1 MNYEILEAL
10 EQITRDRN
18 VERELVIETL
28 EAGLL
33 SAVKRRF
40 GTADHI
46 QVEINAHTGD
56 IGILAHRTVVEGEET
71 SPAEISLE
79 KARMLDTQAEV
90 GETVVEKLRFTDFGR
105 NAIQSAKQILI
116 QRIRE
121 AEREQIYGDFRERI
135 GEIVSGTV
143 QQISRGDVVVNLG
156 RTEAI
161 LPIKEQI
168 RRERYR
174 QGDPI
179 RAYIM
184 DVVKTTKGP
193 QVLLSR
199 THPGFL
205 EKLFQAEVPEISE
218 GIVSIKGVAR
228 EAGERSKV
236 AVASI
241 DERIDP
247 VGACVGMRGSRVQAI
262 VRELSNE
269 RIDVIQWDRDP
280 PVFLGR
286 ALAPAHVKRVEVDP
300 VGARMIAI
308 VDEDEQSLAI
318 GRSGQNARLA
328 AVLLSGW
335 NIDILSEEQYR
346 LRAEQRERRMAR
358 VRELAA
364 VDEALMDALLAQG
377 IRSVEVLGKMPVEEL
392 AEILGTDKNEAESLI
407 EAAHTVMQT
416 KAQDME
422 EEAPAVEE
430 EKMEEEIPPD
440 EPSVEAEEAD
450 RKSDVEVAVSEGA
463 VVSEN
468 EIEPSDSD
476 K

>member
-10 EQITRDRN
+10 EQIIRDRS
-18 VERELVIETL
+18 VDRELVIETL

-40 GTADHI
+40 GTADHV
-46 QVEINAHTGD
+46 QVEINPNTGD
-56 IGILAHRTVVEGEET
+56 IGIFAHRCVVEGEET
-71 SPAEISLE
+71 SPAEITLE
-79 KARMLDTQAEV
+79 SARALDPHVEI
-90 GETVVEKLRFTDFGR
+90 GGTVVERLDFADFGR

-121 AEREQIYGDFRERI
+121 AERERIYGDFKERI
-135 GEIVSGTV
+135 GEIVNGTV

-161 LPIKEQI
+161 LSLKQQI

-184 DVVKTTKGP
+184 DVVRTTKGP

-199 THPGFL
+199 THPDFL
-205 EKLFQAEVPEISE
+205 VKLFQAEVPEISE
-218 GIVSIKGVAR
+218 GIVTIKGVAR

-269 RIDVIQWDRDP
+269 RIDVIHWDSDP
-280 PVFLGR
+280 AIFLSR
-286 ALAPAHVKRVEVDP
+286 ALAPAYVKRVEVDP
-300 VGARMIAI
+300 HRSRMMAI
-308 VDEDEQSLAI
+308 VDEDQLSLAI
-318 GRSGQNARLA
+318 GKSGQNARLA
-328 AVLLSGW
+328 AALLSGW
-335 NIDILSEEQYR
+335 NVDILSEEQFR
-346 LRAEQRERRMAR
+346 LRQEQQERRMAR
-358 VRELAA
+358 VQELAG
-364 VDEALMDALLAQG
+364 VDETLMDELFAGG
-377 IRSVEVLGKMPVEEL
+377 IRSVQALSEIPVEDLVEL
-392 AEILGTDKNEAESLI
+392 LGTDEDKARQLL
-407 EAAHTVMQT
+407 EAAHTVIEA
-416 KAQDME
+416 KDEDME
-422 EEAPAVEE
+422 EETPPVKAEETPPVKAVEE
-430 EKMEEEIPPD
+430 EM
-440 EPSVEAEEAD
+440 AEEAT
-450 RKSDVEVAVSEGA
+450 ASEE
-463 VVSEN
+463 SKIPDDEEET
-468 EIEPSDSD
+468 EILQGTQMNADNHR
-476 K
+476 